1 MLTDPLLQA
10 IESDTVWLESC
21 NFCNLHK
28 LWVQLNAYNLLN
40 LIKDILNLA
49 GFRETKNIHPLYI
62 VHITIRSVWVCIY
75 IPLYLRVYI
84 TCVYIIYMCMYTSIL
99 YYSYIYIY
107 IYMCVCTVQLLG
119 NKSICSDCL
128 QKDTW
133 RVSTVVGLL
142 LAFSKEVL
150 CISTKGNRASWIFK
164 ASAWTPAPTTKV
176 LFALRV
182 VLTST

>member
-99 YYSYIYIY
+99 YYSYIYIH
-107 IYMCVCTVQLLG
+107 IYVCVLYSCWEINRFVQTACKKTREG
-119 NKSICSDCL
+119 FQPSWVFSWPSQKKCSASP
-128 QKDTW
+128 QKETAHPGYSKL
-133 RVSTVVGLL
+133 RRGHQPRPRK
-142 LAFSKEVL
+142 FSL
-150 CISTKGNRASWIFK
+150 PFG
-164 ASAWTPAPTTKV
+164 
-176 LFALRV
+176 
-182 VLTST
+182 